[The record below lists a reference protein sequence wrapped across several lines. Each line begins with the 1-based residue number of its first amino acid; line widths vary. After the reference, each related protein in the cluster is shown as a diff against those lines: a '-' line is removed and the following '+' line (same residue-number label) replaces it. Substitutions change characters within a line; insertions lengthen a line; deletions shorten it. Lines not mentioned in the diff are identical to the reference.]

1 MLSEWI
7 RKARITGHAA
17 ITVHFINKSFKAVDA
32 LNALILIIDQE
43 IMDDLKELK
52 KIELEED
59 TLKDLDTTRKWSMFI
74 AILGFIA
81 IGIMLLIGLIAG
93 VFLSVTKTQE
103 INLGA
108 GESILI
114 FGLLLLFGVIYFFP
128 IMYLYRFSKHAGNA
142 VRALDKE
149 QMQKAFRYLRKYYVF
164 IGITII
170 IVLVIY
176 VIALIAS
183 GASLALLK
191 DLGTGI

>member
-1 MLSEWI
+1 
-7 RKARITGHAA
+7 
-17 ITVHFINKSFKAVDA
+17 
-32 LNALILIIDQE
+32 
-43 IMDDLKELK
+43 MDDLKELK

-59 TLKDLDTTRKWSMFI
+59 TLKDLNTTRKWSMFL

-81 IGIMLLIGLIAG
+81 LGIMLLIGLIAG
-93 VFLSVTKTQE
+93 VFLSVFKTQE

-128 IMYLYRFSKHAGNA
+128 ILYLFRFSKHAGNA

-149 QMQKAFRYLRKYYVF
+149 QMHKAFRYLRKYYVF

-183 GASLALLK
+183 GASLAFLK